1 MNTDENEKIKK
12 PSSITIVLAIIGIV
26 YTISPDPIPGPIDDA
41 LLDVTL
47 YIIACAVR
55 KGKHAATEA
64 SSSAFKNLYAGF
76 SKWLHGKA
84 AEGKMKNSTAEK
96 ADAIASSATAKA
108 SEATAHLI
116 DVAGDATEQVA
127 TAKAMERHAG
137 MRSIN
142 SFDDKE

>member
-12 PSSITIVLAIIGIV
+12 PSCITIVLAVIGIV

-47 YIIACAVR
+47 YIIARAIS
-55 KGKHAATEA
+55 KGKHAATKA

-76 SKWLHGKA
+76 SNWLHGKA
-84 AEGKMKNSTAEK
+84 ASGKMKNSTAEK
-96 ADAIASSATAKA
+96 ADAIVSKATAKA

-116 DVAGDATEQVA
+116 DAAGDATEQIA
-127 TAKAMERHAG
+127 TAKAMERHTG

-142 SFDDKE
+142 SFEDKE